1 MMIRKGSY
9 EKYGGEKEIKGK
21 GMTIRKWSKAKAM

>member
-1 MMIRKGSY
+1 MIKGKGMMIRKGSY

-21 GMTIRKWSKAKAM
+21 GMTIRK